1 MEKIIVPS
9 RYSEDRILTQ
19 IKEKEFQL
27 EAPSMYIRS
36 FDNGDIDFDGGPYLR
51 IGGTLHYFKRED
63 LIIKS
68 IKKEVTSDFYIIE
81 VE

>member
-1 MEKIIVPS
+1 MEKIIVQS

-19 IKEKEFQL
+19 INEKEFHL

-36 FDNGDIDFDGGPYLR
+36 FDNGDIDFEGGPCLK
-51 IGGTLHYFKRED
+51 IGGTLEYFYRDD

-68 IKKEVTSDFYIIE
+68 IKKELTSNYYIINTE
-81 VE
+81 